1 MTKLQSKL
9 RHTRL
14 FDLMRQ
20 REMAR
25 DASRKLRVSRLT
37 DGEGDEAILL
47 RDLATRSLTAPH
59 SRRI

>member
-14 FDLMRQ
+14 FELMRR

-25 DASRKLRVSRLT
+25 HASLKLRVSRLT

-47 RDLATRSLTAPH
+47 RDLAARSLTAPH